1 MPNAIPTFLMSCAGI
16 AAALGSL
23 GCSGGSGSAVT
34 SPSAVV
40 RPTSPTSPPPASVT
54 SVTVSRGSTAGGA
67 KFKIR
72 GTNLTRGS
80 SVTFGNVKAVSN
92 SYDPRDEPGTTL
104 YITSP
109 PHPAGV
115 VDLVITTAD
124 GQLRLS
130 DAFEFVD
137 QEAFDFNGKWSGTT
151 IDGSDVLIEFV
162 IRNNT
167 LVSGLCDGFKTQTAV
182 VSTDVTTGSFL
193 ANGPDGFHLA
203 GRIVSAEQAT
213 GKVTGPDCSGA
224 GESPW
229 QAYKVN

>member
-16 AAALGSL
+16 AAALGSIA
-23 GCSGGSGSAVT
+23 CSGSSGPVAT
-34 SPSAVV
+34 SPSPVV
-40 RPTSPTSPPPASVT
+40 LPARPVPSATEVS
-54 SVTVSRGSTAGGA
+54 VSRGSTGGGTQ
-67 KFKIR
+67 FKIR

-80 SVTFGNVKAVSN
+80 SVTFGNVRVFSN
-92 SYDPRDEPGTTL
+92 SYDPRDEPGATL

-109 PHPAGV
+109 SHPAGV

-124 GQLRLS
+124 GLVRLT

-137 QEAFDFNGKWSGTT
+137 QQAFDFNGKWSGTT
-151 IDGSDVLIEFV
+151 IDGSDVVIEFV

-167 LVSGLCDGFKTQTAV
+167 LVSGVCDGFETKTAV
-182 VSTDVTTGSFL
+182 LSTDVSAGSFL
-193 ANGPDGFHLA
+193 AKGPDSFYLA
-203 GRIVSAEQAT
+203 GRIVSAAQAT

-224 GESPW
+224 GESSW

>member
-23 GCSGGSGSAVT
+23 GCSDSSDSAVT

-54 SVTVSRGSTAGGA
+54 SVTVSRGSTAGGT

-167 LVSGLCDGFKTQTAV
+167 LVSGLCDGFETQTAV
-182 VSTDVTTGSFL
+182 VSTGVTTGSFL
-193 ANGPDGFHLA
+193 ANGPNGFHLA

-213 GKVTGPDCSGA
+213 GKVTGPDCSGD

>member
-1 MPNAIPTFLMSCAGI
+1 L
-16 AAALGSL
+16 
-23 GCSGGSGSAVT
+23 
-34 SPSAVV
+34 
-40 RPTSPTSPPPASVT
+40 
-54 SVTVSRGSTAGGA
+54 
-67 KFKIR
+67 
-72 GTNLTRGS
+72 
-80 SVTFGNVKAVSN
+80 FGDVKAVSN

-109 PHPAGV
+109 PHPVGV
-115 VDLVITTAD
+115 VHLIITTAD
-124 GQLRLS
+124 GQLRVS

-167 LVSGLCDGFKTQTAV
+167 VISGMCDGFKTTTAAR
-182 VSTDVTTGSFL
+182 STHVTTGSFF
-193 ANGPDGFHLA
+193 AEGPDGFHLA
-203 GRIVSAEQAT
+203 GRIVSTEQAT
-213 GKVTGPDCSGA
+213 GKVTGPDCSGS